1 MSLVIVEN
9 PGEQLLTDEVLHE
22 ADQRVLPCLQAR
34 NATWQYSLL
43 AVDRQRMICTF
54 NAPDA
59 ESVRDSYRK
68 AGFPSRTI
76 WSGELIKLTD
86 ETQLNTMTRYVIEGT
101 YPSLSKTDWD
111 EISQKMQ
118 RYCAEHEIE
127 WLQSYISRD
136 RTKVI
141 YELIA
146 SDITSIQEAPHQL
159 GIACDRIWSAEVLK
173 P

>member
-9 PGEQLLTDEVLHE
+9 PGEQLLTDEVIHE

-34 NATWQYSLL
+34 NATWQCSLL
-43 AVDRQRMICTF
+43 AIDRQRMICTF
-54 NAPDA
+54 DAPDA

-76 WSGELIKLTD
+76 WAGELIKLTNS
-86 ETQLNTMTRYVIEGT
+86 TPSHSTMRCVIEGT
-101 YPSLSKTDWD
+101 YPPLSKTDWD
-111 EISQKMQ
+111 EISHKMQ
-118 RYCAEHEIE
+118 HCCAEHEME

-146 SDITSIQEAPHQL
+146 SNIQLVQEASHKL
-159 GIACDRIWSAEVLK
+159 GITCDRIWSAEALK